1 MANNALLVWVICFAA
16 IVFFYINSVQWLFAT
31 RICSRCKLVA
41 VQKPVGVRFSASCPS
56 TSVWTFVALVTKDG
70 IVPTM
75 HRVKDFAQRMV
86 A

>member
-41 VQKPVGVRFSASCPS
+41 VQKPVGVRFSASWPS
-56 TSVWTFVALVTKDG
+56 TSGWIFFFTEDG